1 MERNDPRYQAYVE
14 ILKEELIPAMGCTE
28 PIALAYAAAKAR
40 EVLGVLP
47 DSVQLQVSGSI
58 IKNVKSVIVP
68 NTGHLKGMEAAV
80 AAGIIAGSAEKELEV
95 ISEVSE
101 EKKSAIRDYLQTV
114 PITIEHTEQGHVFD
128 IVVTERCG
136 QDYARVRI
144 ADYHT
149 NICRIEKNGTVLYEV
164 PLLDETVQEDA
175 RADRSLL
182 NMQDIW
188 DFAETADLRD
198 VADLLERQIRY
209 NNAIA
214 EEGLLGDYGANIG
227 RVLLTTY
234 GNDVSNRAKAKA
246 AAGSDAR
253 MNGCELPVIIN
264 SGSGNQG
271 ITCSVPLI
279 EYAKELH
286 SGKEKLYRALI
297 ISNLVAIH
305 EKTGIG
311 TLSAY
316 CGAVSAG
323 AGAGAGIVYLC
334 GDGYQ
339 AAIHTVVNALACGI
353 AFLRGA
359 TLEQIENVIQLIIA
373 NISGLFCDGAKAS
386 CAAKIASSVDAALLG
401 YNMYKCNQEF
411 KGGDGIVMKDIETTI
426 KGIGRLGKDGM
437 RQTNEEIIRLMIE

>member
-198 VADLLERQIRY
+198 VVDETIR
-209 NNAIA
+209 
-214 EEGLLGDYGANIG
+214 LANIG
-227 RVLLTTY
+227 VI
-234 GNDVSNRAKAKA
+234 GQDHV
-246 AAGSDAR
+246 AGTEKSVRDAVQ
-253 MNGCELPVIIN
+253 GGYTELVELPDDVVAELREIA
-264 SGSGNQG
+264 
-271 ITCSVPLI
+271 ITQVW
-279 EYAKELH
+279 EEL
-286 SGKEKLYRALI
+286 
-297 ISNLVAIH
+297 
-305 EKTGIG
+305 
-311 TLSAY
+311 
-316 CGAVSAG
+316 
-323 AGAGAGIVYLC
+323 
-334 GDGYQ
+334 
-339 AAIHTVVNALACGI
+339 
-353 AFLRGA
+353 
-359 TLEQIENVIQLIIA
+359 
-373 NISGLFCDGAKAS
+373 
-386 CAAKIASSVDAALLG
+386 AAKSERMAR
-401 YNMYKCNQEF
+401 
-411 KGGDGIVMKDIETTI
+411 GI
-426 KGIGRLGKDGM
+426 
-437 RQTNEEIIRLMIE
+437 EIIKQQNRDYGRQVDY

>member
-1 MERNDPRYQAYVE
+1 MKKTDLTYRTYVQ
-14 ILKEELIPAMGCTE
+14 ILKEELVPAMGCTE

-40 EVLGVLP
+40 EVLGSLP
-47 DSVQLQVSGSI
+47 DSVLLKVSGSI

-68 NTGHLKGMEAAV
+68 NTGHLKGMEAAA
-80 AAGIIAGSAEKELEV
+80 AAGIIAGCADKELEV
-95 ISEVSE
+95 ISDVSADE
-101 EKKSAIRDYLQTV
+101 QEDIRSYLQRV
-114 PITIEHTEQGHVFD
+114 HIEIEHIEQGHVFD
-128 IVVTERCG
+128 IIVIEQKG
-136 QDYARVRI
+136 GHSAMVRI
-144 ADYHT
+144 ADFHT
-149 NICRIEKNGTVLYEV
+149 NICHIEKDGEVLFDK
-164 PLLDETVQEDA
+164 PLLDERSMSGA

-182 NMQDIW
+182 NMKDIW
-188 DFAETADLRD
+188 DFSQTVDLAD

-214 EEGLLGDYGANIG
+214 EEGLMGDYGANIG
-227 RVLLTTY
+227 QVLLSTY
-234 GNDVSNRAKAKA
+234 GGKDVSVRAKAKA

-271 ITCSVPLI
+271 ITCSVPLV

-286 SGKEKLYRALI
+286 SGKEKLYRALV

-323 AGAGAGIVYLC
+323 AGAGAGIAYLC
-334 GDGYQ
+334 GDGYD
-339 AAIHTVVNALACGI
+339 AIIHTVVNALAIVSGI
-353 AFLRGA
+353 
-359 TLEQIENVIQLIIA
+359 V
-373 NISGLFCDGAKAS
+373 CDGAKAS
-386 CAAKIASSVDAALLG
+386 CAAKIASSVDAALMG

-411 KGGDGIVMKDIETTI
+411 KGGDGIVMHDIETTI

-437 RQTNEEIIRLMIE
+437 KETNNEIIRLMIE